1 MASVFACGV
10 AVVDFIFLVRNLPD
24 QGIKYRATGTQIDG
38 GGMAAS
44 AAVAVSR
51 LGGEAH
57 LGARVGSDFIGEVIR
72 SELEGYGV
80 LLDFFNRAEGGR
92 SAYSAVMVGHD
103 GERQIVGFGGSG
115 LAADPGW
122 LDAVPRHDVFLADTG
137 WPPGL
142 KRTLELARRHD
153 VPGIVDGERFAD
165 AETLSLATHLA
176 FSKQGILEN
185 SGEKT
190 VLAALKSMAGLYSNW
205 LCVTDGANGAY
216 LARNGRI
223 DRIPAIEAEATNTLG
238 AGDVWHGAFA
248 LMLAEGKD
256 EEEAVRFANATA
268 TLRCTRQGG
277 RECYPTRDEVDTFIR
292 LHS

>member
-1 MASVFACGV
+1 MASVFAFGV
-10 AVVDFIFLVRNLPD
+10 AVVDFIFMVRDLPD
-24 QGIKYRATGTQIDG
+24 QGVKYRATGTQIDG

-51 LGGEAH
+51 LGGTAH
-57 LGARVGSDFIGEVIR
+57 LGTRVGSDFIGEAIR
-72 SELEGYGV
+72 SGLESHGV
-80 LLDFFNRAEGGR
+80 HLDFVNRAEGGR

-115 LAADPGW
+115 LEEDPGW
-122 LDAVPRHDVFLADTG
+122 LDTVPCHDVFLADTG
-137 WPPGL
+137 WRPGM

-185 SGEKT
+185 SGEET
-190 VLAALKSMAGLYSNW
+190 ILAALKSMAGRYSNW
-205 LCVTDGANGAY
+205 LCVTDGANGTY
-216 LARNGRI
+216 LARNGGI
-223 DRIPAIEAEATNTLG
+223 DRIPAFEAEAANTLG

-277 RECYPTRDEVDTFIR
+277 RECYPTRDEVNSFIQ

>member
-223 DRIPAIEAEATNTLG
+223 DRIPAIEAEAANTLG

>member
-1 MASVFACGV
+1 MASVFAFGV
-10 AVVDFIFLVRNLPD
+10 AVVDFIFLVKDLPD
-24 QGIKYRATGTQIDG
+24 RGIKYRATGVQIDG

-44 AAVAVSR
+44 AAVAISK

-72 SELEGYGV
+72 SELEDYGV
-80 LLDFFNRAEGGR
+80 LLDFVNCAEGGR

-103 GERQIVGFGGSG
+103 GERQIVGFSGSG
-115 LAADPGW
+115 LDPDPGW
-122 LDAVPRHDVFLADTG
+122 LDTVPCHDVFLADTG

-153 VPGIVDGERFAD
+153 APGVVDGERFAD

-185 SGEKT
+185 SGEET
-190 VLAALKSMAGLYSNW
+190 ILAALKSMAGRYPNW
-205 LCVTDGANGAY
+205 LCVTDGASGTY
-216 LARNGRI
+216 LARNGSI
-223 DRIPAIEAEATNTLG
+223 DRIPAFEAEAANTLG

-256 EEEAVRFANATA
+256 EEAAVRFANATA
-268 TLRCTRQGG
+268 TLRCTRKGG

-292 LHS
+292 SHS